1 MKNLNRTYA
10 TDASGSLS
18 PSEVNAGFRELAM
31 AMTTP
36 TAVPVPTA
44 KPVSVPAN
52 VLAKALE
59 NLSAGRLIVRNK
71 LPYFR
76 AMLLKLIPVSKPG
89 MGTVG
94 VTATGFLM
102 FDPLVVATWSP
113 TEVAGALVHE
123 LMHLF
128 NKHHERCGDRDHR
141 GYNEAGDRAI
151 NPGIDQVGLKL
162 PLGGGLRPSDIG
174 AADGLTADEY
184 YRIAKEKGS
193 MGSTA
198 KGGSG
203 LGKGHCGSCAGHA
216 LPDEP
221 GGGKK
226 APGGED
232 EKTEH
237 DPNDPNDPGPG
248 RTPAEMHRAA
258 RQTAEAMKEESS
270 RSRGTVPAGW
280 LKECDGYL
288 TQPKV
293 KWSEKFKHSLR
304 AGIGNRPGA
313 VQHRY
318 DGPSRRQAA
327 LGYGPGCPILPR
339 YRMPVP
345 RVAWLQDTSGS
356 MGAKETRESMQEA
369 NGVIKAVGA
378 DITFCSIDAEV
389 HELSPVRTIE
399 EMVSKLKGGGGTYL
413 SPGIEALDKLR
424 NPPEVLVIATDGYI
438 ESEPYRPKNI
448 PKVIWLIMGGNRRRP
463 AKWGECIEVDDDGAT
478 KIPEDGDADDL
489 DDDE

>member
-1 MKNLNRTYA
+1 MTNPAAQTQSAA
-10 TDASGSLS
+10 TA
-18 PSEVNAGFRELAM
+18 PK
-31 AMTTP
+31 
-36 TAVPVPTA
+36 PVPAAT
-44 KPVSVPAN
+44 
-52 VLAKALE
+52 LAKALE

-89 MGTVG
+89 LGTVG
-94 VTATGFLM
+94 VTAHGFLL

-128 NKHHERCGDRDHR
+128 NKHHERVGERDPEEFNR
-141 GYNEAGDRAI
+141 AGDRAI

-162 PLGGGLRPSDIG
+162 PLGGGLRPADIG

-184 YRIAKEKGS
+184 YRIAKEKGDK
-193 MGSTA
+193 A
-198 KGGSG
+198 GGKG

-226 APGGED
+226 MPGGED
-232 EKTEH
+232 EPEQH
-237 DPNDPNDPGPG
+237 DPDDPNDPGPG
-248 RTPAEMHRAA
+248 RTPAEMQRAA
-258 RQTAEAMKEESS
+258 RQTAEAMRDEAS

-280 LKECDGYL
+280 LKEVDGYL

-293 KWSEKFKHSLR
+293 KWSDKFKHSLR

-313 VQHRY
+313 VSHRY
-318 DGPSRRQAA
+318 DSPSRRQAA
-327 LGYGPGCPILPR
+327 LGFGPGCPILPR

-356 MGAKETRESMQEA
+356 MGAKETRESMTEA
-369 NGVIKAVGA
+369 NGVIKSVGA

-389 HELSPVRTIE
+389 HELCPVRNIE
-399 EMVSKLKGGGGTYL
+399 EMVSKLKGGGGTHL

-438 ESEPYRPKNI
+438 EGDPYRPRNI

-463 AKWGECIEVDDDGAT
+463 ASWGECIEVDDDGSSL
-478 KIPEDGDADDL
+478 IDGPDEEDDS
-489 DDDE
+489 